1 MTCAS
6 FRSSH
11 CGAQGAVGD
20 RSAAMRRANS
30 RGVRYPR
37 LLCGR
42 SSLYSS
48 LHAAIFL
55 RASNRFPNQLAFKHS
70 SRNFPWKLS
79 TNAFCTG
86 RPGSICTN
94 SIFRSSAHARKCRLV
109 NSGPLSQRIA
119 SGAPRSATIFSSSRV
134 TRRLG
139 NPLSASSVK
148 HSRVY
153 TSITLN
159 TRNFLPLSAASCT
172 KSNAHSWFALVT
184 TGLEIPARR
193 NRFLLFL
200 RISSPASRYTRYTFL
215 WFTCKPF
222 STSFVRN
229 TSSFLRFTYR
239 WLDSATFNRSQI
251 RRWLTRNLLHSQRT
265 SSLRSTSSTRFF
277 QSPLSASPCPD
288 SNPPPAS
295 SAARFHLPAVAAAA
309 LLPRSSR
316 RTWPST
322 RRRCAS
328 ILPAPAPPPPR
339 SCPLP
344 SASTPRSS
352 PLRYTSSSP
361 CLHLHTSTGP
371 ATKAENHIPLCAEN
385 GGKVTPI
392 GGGGGYNGGGGEG
405 PKPRTFPWPLLPLG
419 FFQDNSRQT
428 LKLNRATCTEKGS
441 GLVELQCW
449 WSSPTQTFSSL
460 GATRCTYPASDE
472 GPGRCVNDHV
482 VNGDTTISCAP
493 DITIDQKCND
503 STVQGPFFIYVT
515 HRVGRPQ

>member
-48 LHAAIFL
+48 LHAAIFT
-55 RASNRFPNQLAFKHS
+55 RASNKFPNQLAFKHS

-94 SIFRSSAHARKCRLV
+94 SIFRSSAHARICREV

-222 STSFVRN
+222 SSSFNCKRRYPHFGFSRAASSKLARN
-229 TSSFLRFTYR
+229 SSSFLRLAYR
-239 WLDSATFNRSQI
+239 WLDSATFHSSQI

-288 SNPPPAS
+288 SNPPPVS

-309 LLPRSSR
+309 LPPPSSR

-361 CLHLHTSTGP
+361 CLHLRTSAGL
-371 ATKAENHIPLCAEN
+371 ATRPKIISLCARKM
-385 GGKVTPI
+385 GGRSRPS
-392 GGGGGYNGGGGEG
+392 GELSAHVFSALYRG
-405 PKPRTFPWPLLPLG
+405 DLPWMKFSCFAKLRT
-419 FFQDNSRQT
+419 D
-428 LKLNRATCTEKGS
+428 
-441 GLVELQCW
+441 
-449 WSSPTQTFSSL
+449 
-460 GATRCTYPASDE
+460 
-472 GPGRCVNDHV
+472 
-482 VNGDTTISCAP
+482 
-493 DITIDQKCND
+493 
-503 STVQGPFFIYVT
+503 
-515 HRVGRPQ
+515 